1 VNRDT
6 ERTIRAA
13 GQAHL
18 DLVAHVLDAHVE
30 AIAQVAQAMQECVRA
45 NGTVYWCG
53 NGGSAADSQHLAAE
67 LVGRFKRERRALA
80 SIALTT
86 DTSVLTAVGND
97 YGYDEIFSRQIEA
110 VVRAGDL
117 VFGLSASG
125 NSRNVVKALQTA
137 KGLGARTV
145 GLLGRDGG
153 QLRAFCDLS
162 IVIASADPARIQ
174 EMHMM
179 IGHILC
185 DLIERGL
192 G

>member
-1 VNRDT
+1 VNQDT

-13 GQAHL
+13 GHAHL
-18 DLVAHVLDAHVE
+18 DLVAQVLDEHVE
-30 AIAQVAQAMQECVRA
+30 TIAQVARAMQECWRA
-45 NGTVYWCG
+45 NGAVYWCG
-53 NGGSAADSQHLAAE
+53 NGGSAAASQHLAAE
-67 LVGRFKRERRALA
+67 LVGRFRRERRALA

-110 VVRAGDL
+110 VVRARDL

-137 KGLGARTV
+137 KGLGAGTV

-153 QLRAFCDLS
+153 QLRALCDLS